1 MRWRKG
7 LGVAGTCLLAFGQAT
22 ILDQVEDPRERKA
35 FLSIYAE
42 RDALQRRSL
51 AARFGRDYPA
61 SWLLAPV
68 WEAEAKAA
76 AEMGDLA
83 SASFLAKQSLRLY
96 PENPGLLVP
105 LAGWQW
111 KRGDR
116 KAAAGT
122 AREGLRYL
130 DLFISPTGKV
140 REELR
145 AMAVALGGEPPTT
158 ESQPVSGGYAGSAV
172 CAQCH
177 QKEHSAWKKT
187 GMANMLRPLAEARI
201 IGDFAKRS
209 FDGFRVG
216 GGEKPYIE
224 MRRDNGEWDRFPVEF
239 AIGSKWQQAYA
250 ARGKDGA
257 LHVAP
262 VQYNRLR
269 GEWVNYWKMIDPPG
283 SDRAELTRFHH
294 MERVTAYQENC
305 APCHT
310 SQLRATGFAEA
321 GVNCE
326 MCHGPLAA
334 HARGAAPAFRF
345 DKFSAEESVRV
356 CAQCHAQSALRD
368 AQAFPPLY
376 RRRPYAEFAPRA
388 FYRDGRFKETTF
400 LVEAFER
407 TACYRKG
414 GATCA
419 SCHAPHSGEAGDQ
432 GLRFAQE
439 PDRMC
444 LQCHAA
450 GTFAA
455 AKHTKHEGNAARCA
469 SCHMPKIMNS
479 LLFKAGSHQID
490 EKPSAEM
497 TARFGQKDS
506 PNACL
511 LCHTDKGVAWVSEQ
525 LRSW

>member
-1 MRWRKG
+1 MRWPRL
-7 LGVAGTCLLAFGQAT
+7 LGMAGACLLAFGQAT

-35 FLSIYAE
+35 FLAVYE
-42 RDALQRRSL
+42 EKDALQRRSL
-51 AARFGRDYPA
+51 AARFAREYPA

-76 AEMGDLA
+76 AEMGDWV
-83 SASFLAKQSLRLY
+83 SASFLARQSLRLY

-111 KRGDR
+111 RRGDR
-116 KAAAGT
+116 KAAAET

-130 DLFISPTGKV
+130 DLFISPSGKV
-140 REELR
+140 RDELR
-145 AMAVALGGEPPTT
+145 TMAVSIAGEPPA
-158 ESQPVSGGYAGSAV
+158 GGGARVTGEYAGSLV
-172 CAQCH
+172 CAPCH
-177 QKEHSAWKKT
+177 QKEYAAWEKT
-187 GMANMLRPLAEARI
+187 GMANMLRPLAQARV
-201 IGDFAKRS
+201 IGDFAKQA
-209 FDGFRVG
+209 FGGFRVG

-224 MRRDNGEWDRFPVEF
+224 MRRENGEWDRFPVAF
-239 AIGSKWQQAYA
+239 TIGSKWQQAYA
-250 ARGKDGA
+250 TRGKDGE
-257 LHVAP
+257 LHVVP

-283 SDRAELTRFHH
+283 SERAETVRFHR
-294 MERVTAYQENC
+294 MERVTSYQENC

-310 SQLRATGFAEA
+310 SQLRTSGFAEA
-321 GVNCE
+321 GINCE
-326 MCHGPLAA
+326 MCHGPMAA
-334 HARGAAPAFRF
+334 HARGGAPAFRYG
-345 DKFSAEESVRV
+345 KAGAEASVRV
-356 CAQCHAQSALRD
+356 CAQCHAQSALREQ
-368 AQAFPPLY
+368 QAFPPSY

-400 LVEAFER
+400 LVEALER

-419 SCHAPHSGEAGDQ
+419 SCHAPHAEGAGEK
-432 GLRFAQE
+432 GLRFTAE

-444 LQCHAA
+444 LQCHA
-450 GTFAA
+450 GDRYAA
-455 AKHTKHEGNAARCA
+455 LRHTKHKGEGARCA

-479 LLFKAGSHQID
+479 LLFPAGSHQID
-490 EKPSAEM
+490 EKPSAAM
-497 TARFGQKDS
+497 TARFGQKES

-511 LCHTDKGVAWVSEQ
+511 LCHTDKGVPWVSEQ